1 MSGHI
6 MGTLV
11 TLAFSPVGLGYMP
24 GVTVTSDHELKD
36 C

>member
-11 TLAFSPVGLGYMP
+11 TLALSPGYML